1 MKYFCS
7 IKKQINVTDY
17 MWSQIPKSSE
27 VELTARAVSRAI
39 APKLQKTG
47 YSRMQASD
55 NVLVITQLEYKEVEA
70 DTASEALEIAFP
82 QLKGVTRAPDS
93 TDDSACIET
102 KMDSICSFT
111 VDIKLSNFEL
121 FISEFLDL

>member
-7 IKKQINVTDY
+7 IKKTVNITGC
-17 MWSQIPKSSE
+17 MWSQIPQGSD

-39 APKLQKTG
+39 APNLQKTG

-55 NVLVITQLEYKEVEA
+55 NVLVITQLEYKEIEA
-70 DTASEALEIAFP
+70 SSASEALDVAFP
-82 QLKGVTRAPDS
+82 QLKGVTRAVGS

-102 KMDSICSFT
+102 NMGSICAFT
-111 VDIKLSNFEL
+111 VNIKLSNFDH
-121 FISEFLDL
+121 FLNSL